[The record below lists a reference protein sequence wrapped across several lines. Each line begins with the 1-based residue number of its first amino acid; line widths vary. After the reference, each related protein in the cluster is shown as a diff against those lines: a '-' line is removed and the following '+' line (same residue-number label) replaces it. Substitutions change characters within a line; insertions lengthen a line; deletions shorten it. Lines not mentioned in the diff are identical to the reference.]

1 MTSLKTVTTSHS
13 FVSRA
18 RRGSPRR
25 SAGLLALLTFGWSAA
40 ADAYPLRF
48 PARGDSLP
56 NGVYFE
62 SDGHTDEDYGNV
74 TWSIDIRA
82 MAFRDSDWQSYEP
95 GTIPGNETNEDK
107 YVFGAPVYA
116 PEDGEIIA
124 CWWTAPDKPGPNTGY
139 DIDGDGIFGEP
150 NVPDDRS
157 PLGGGNHLQIR
168 NADGDHI
175 VFLAHMQNGS
185 IPPELCPLPASRDS
199 NGDGWPDNR
208 TSTCSLGGS
217 WDGWQAGTI
226 LPTPVPV
233 KAGDFLGR
241 VGHSG
246 SSSGPHLHIHVK
258 PFTTDAQGDPCEGPS
273 EEIEF
278 VETWAQ
284 TCEPG
289 EDAATFA
296 WDPLHLEN
304 PLEPWT
310 LAPSEDP
317 GGTLGTGPEW
327 IETPRWCFLP
337 DAIGAQQDH
346 EDYNV
351 AATNLHF
358 TTHSSGDTLVYQSGG
373 ALRLRTYKLLTDGS
387 ISNQSTLSEGSVLDV
402 AAVRPR
408 SDRHVVVS
416 IRGSNGDLKHI
427 PYTVASTNGAIVR
440 QVGKELSESAVYQV
454 ETTPSPAHDGFV
466 AAIEDSGGN
475 LKVIDYHV
483 DAALNIARDL
493 SGNGTGG
500 AIDEVAITTVK
511 HVFEGVVTAELD
523 PSGLLVVRSFEV
535 PATGG
540 VIDADVATTFIQGE
554 SVTIDAVPVMYGLN
568 EYVVTGV
575 RQTGSDVL
583 RLDTWWIDP
592 VGEIDWVDTIS
603 AGAAV
608 SHDATSTVYGGDL
621 VSVVRDAQ
629 DNFRMIGWRID
640 SAGGITRNATRA
652 LSAVTQVAV
661 VAPLGS
667 GQDHLVA
674 ARTDAQGELHLF
686 SYGSAFSPSW

>member
-1 MTSLKTVTTSHS
+1 MTFLKTVTSSHS
-13 FVSRA
+13 FVSRTA
-18 RRGSPRR
+18 LRR

-56 NGVYFE
+56 SGVHFE
-62 SDGHTDEDYGNV
+62 SDGHTGEDYGNN
-74 TWSIDIRA
+74 TWAIDISA
-82 MAFRDSDWQSYEP
+82 LEFRDSQWRSYKASA
-95 GTIPGNETNEDK
+95 IPGSETNSDH
-107 YVFGAPVYA
+107 VAFGAALYA
-116 PEDGEIIA
+116 PEDGEIVA
-124 CWWTAPDKPGPNTGY
+124 CWRTAPEKPGPNTDY
-139 DIDGDGIFGEP
+139 DIDGDGVFGEEG
-150 NVPDDRS
+150 DDAS

-168 NADGDHI
+168 NAAGDYI
-175 VFLAHMQNGS
+175 VLFAHMQSGS
-185 IPPELCPLPASRDS
+185 IPPELCPLPASRDP
-199 NGDGWPDNR
+199 NGDGWPDS
-208 TSTCSLGGS
+208 TATTCSLGGD
-217 WDGWQAGTI
+217 WDGWRTATV

-233 KAGDFLGR
+233 EAGQFIGR
-241 VGHSG
+241 LGHSG
-246 SSSGPHLHIHVK
+246 RSSGPHLHMHVK
-258 PFTTDAQGDPCEGPS
+258 PFTTDPQGTPCEGPS

-289 EDAATFA
+289 QDVTTFA
-296 WDPLHLEN
+296 WDPLQLEN
-304 PLEPWT
+304 PLEAWT

-317 GGTLGTGPEW
+317 GGTIGTGPEW

-346 EDYNV
+346 HDLGV

-373 ALRLRTYKLLTDGS
+373 ALRLRSYKLLADGS
-387 ISNQSTLSEGSVLDV
+387 LSDQSTLNEGSVLDV

-408 SDRHVVVS
+408 SSRNVVVS
-416 IRGSNGDLKHI
+416 IRGTNGDLKHI
-427 PYTVASTNGAIVR
+427 PYTVSSTTGAIVR
-440 QVGKELSESAVYQV
+440 QVGKELSEGAVYQV

-466 AAIEDSGGN
+466 AAIEDGAGN

-483 DAALNIARDL
+483 DSALNIARDF
-493 SGNGTGG
+493 SGSGTGG
-500 AIDEVAITTVK
+500 AIDELAITTTR
-511 HVFEGVVTAELD
+511 HVFEGVVTAELTT
-523 PSGLLVVRSFEV
+523 SGWLVVRSFEV
-535 PATGG
+535 PAAGG
-540 VIDADVATTFIQGE
+540 VTNADVATTFVQGE
-554 SVTIDAVPVMYGLN
+554 SVTIDAVPVMYGLG

-583 RLDTWWIDP
+583 RLDTWFIDP
-592 VGEIDWVDTIS
+592 AGEIEWVDTIS
-603 AGAAV
+603 AGSIV
-608 SHDATSTVYGGDL
+608 SHDATSTVSGGDL
-621 VSVVRDAQ
+621 VSVVRDDQ

-640 SAGGITRNATRA
+640 GDGGIARNATRA
-652 LSAVTQVAV
+652 LSAVTQTAV

-667 GQDHLVA
+667 GLDHLVA